1 MQDNSNTKALSDLG
15 NCHEESGN
23 YLEALKAYNRAI
35 TISCDCSDA
44 WFGRGMV
51 YFRQKKYRPSIASF
65 KKAVGFQPANSD
77 YWFMLGEAF
86 SRYRKLDQAIHA
98 YSKAAELNPLILKH
112 GWPVPRYYSV
122 KKRIGEAINMLIRL
136 YQHNHENPTINY
148 RLAAYHAY
156 QLDFA
161 NANKYFEKG
170 LRLNYPEH
178 HDMFRQFPKTKAIT
192 GFRTLIE
199 EHVQLQPA
207 VKKTK

>member
-1 MQDNSNTKALSDLG
+1 
-15 NCHEESGN
+15 
-23 YLEALKAYNRAI
+23 
-35 TISCDCSDA
+35 
-44 WFGRGMV
+44 MV
-51 YFRQKKYRPSIASF
+51 YFRQKKYRASIASF

-98 YSKAAELNPLILKH
+98 YSRASELNPLDFEAWMACAHVLF
-112 GWPVPRYYSV
+112 R
-122 KKRIGEAINMLIRL
+122 KKRIGEAIDMLIQL

-156 QLDFA
+156 QLDFV

-178 HDMFRQFPKTKAIT
+178 HDMFRQFPKTKTLA
-192 GFRTLIE
+192 GFKTLIE
-199 EHVQLQPA
+199 EHVQPQPA
-207 VKKTK
+207 IKKTK